1 MLLFLDVVSPI
12 PEICIIEENKLVFSE
27 KIISK
32 ESEKLSDNIFQTYL
46 KLNKELNLSKNLTK
60 IAITN
65 GPGSYTS
72 LRVGSAFVSGLKIS
86 QDLLIYTIS
95 AHDIIKFKSEI
106 NKTNEMAIFIYSAN
120 NQKFLCTVNS
130 DKEAQY
136 EKLEDDNIVLPKNI
150 NNLYYNY
157 KKLSSNQNINQ
168 NKFSFIDEFLNNI
181 EKISCVK
188 NKIIKPIYIS
198 NNIILN

>member
-1 MLLFLDVVSPI
+1 MLLFLDVISPI
-12 PEICIIEENKLVFSE
+12 PEICIIEENKVVFSK

-32 ESEKLSDNIFQTYL
+32 ESEKLSDYIFQVYI
-46 KLNKELNLSKNLTK
+46 KLNKDLNLSKNLTK

-72 LRVGSAFVSGLKIS
+72 LRVGAAFVSGLKIS

-95 AHDIIKFKSEI
+95 AHDIIKFKSDI
-106 NKTNEMAIFIYSAN
+106 NKKNEMGIYIYSAN
-120 NQKFLCTVNS
+120 NQKFLCTLNKN
-130 DKEAQY
+130 KEVKY
-136 EKLEDDNIVLPKNI
+136 EKLEDDNVVLPQNI

-157 KKLSSNQNINQ
+157 KKLSGNLNINQ
-168 NKFSFIDEFLNNI
+168 NKFSFMDELLNNI
-181 EKISCVK
+181 EKISSVK

>member
-12 PEICIIEENKLVFSE
+12 PEIFIIEENKLVFSE

-46 KLNKELNLSKNLTK
+46 KLNKDLNLSKNLTK

-86 QDLLIYTIS
+86 R
-95 AHDIIKFKSEI
+95 
-106 NKTNEMAIFIYSAN
+106 FI
-120 NQKFLCTVNS
+120 
-130 DKEAQY
+130 
-136 EKLEDDNIVLPKNI
+136 
-150 NNLYYNY
+150 NLYNFC
-157 KKLSSNQNINQ
+157 S
-168 NKFSFIDEFLNNI
+168 
-181 EKISCVK
+181 
-188 NKIIKPIYIS
+188 
-198 NNIILN
+198 

>member
-12 PEICIIEENKLVFSE
+12 PEIFIIEENKVVFTG
-27 KIISK
+27 KIISN
-32 ESEKLSDNIFQTYL
+32 ESQKLSDNIFQTYV
-46 KLNKELNLSKNLTK
+46 KLNKDLNLSKNLTK
-60 IAITN
+60 IALTN

-95 AHDIIKFKSEI
+95 AHDIIKFNSDI
-106 NKTNEMAIFIYSAN
+106 NKTNEMGIFIYSAN
-120 NQKFLCTVNS
+120 NQKFLCTFNS
-130 DKEAQY
+130 DKKAKY
-136 EKLEDDNIVLPKNI
+136 EKLEDNNVVLPENI
-150 NNLYYNY
+150 KNLYYNH
-157 KKLSSNQNINQ
+157 KKLSGNLNINQ

-181 EKISCVK
+181 EKISYVK

-198 NNIILN
+198 NNSILN